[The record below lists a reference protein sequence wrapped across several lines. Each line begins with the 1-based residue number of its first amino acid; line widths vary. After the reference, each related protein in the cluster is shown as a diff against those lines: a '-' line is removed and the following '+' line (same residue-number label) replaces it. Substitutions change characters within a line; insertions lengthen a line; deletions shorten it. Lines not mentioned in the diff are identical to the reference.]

1 MSREQL
7 QQTDQLGA
15 IFQVIG
21 TPDPDEDLGFLQNEQ
36 SRDYVRSFPKIERVN
51 LEEVYPG
58 TDSRGLQL
66 LQRMLAFN
74 PNNRIS
80 AAEAILNDYF
90 DDIRLPEQEDVPA
103 PKFDLSI
110 DDLESDNISIEQL
123 RVEVTE
129 MIKKLSSEHFNF
141 QEEAFIQQSDLQ

>member
-1 MSREQL
+1 
-7 QQTDQLGA
+7 
-15 IFQVIG
+15 
-21 TPDPDEDLGFLQNEQ
+21 
-36 SRDYVRSFPKIERVN
+36 
-51 LEEVYPG
+51 
-58 TDSRGLQL
+58 
-66 LQRMLAFN
+66 
-74 PNNRIS
+74 
-80 AAEAILNDYF
+80 
-90 DDIRLPEQEDVPA
+90 VPA